1 MKKWSHILL
10 LTGLLTLL
18 SGCIFLTPDD
28 LYQLP
33 KRSPGYEDLMAAV
46 NTVKKGLDMEFGTT
60 VETAVIYSG
69 DNTSNIQLHDMDG
82 DGETETAVT
91 FLRVPGA
98 ELPLRIYFFTKQPD
112 ESYEVSRVVESP
124 GGAAAIYAVD
134 YEELS
139 GEGKKEVIVSWQIST
154 NVYQLGVYSLD
165 SVASDELV
173 QQGGTGEDRGVNT
186 FHEATELMTTTY
198 SGYSLLDIDQDT
210 RMELAVIRLDSA
222 GANSLVELYGW
233 DNGAFSSLGTTRLST
248 GITALTKVRANF
260 VAEQIAA
267 LYITGTLMDSGQT
280 TDIVVWKNERLV
292 NLTMNRETGVS
303 NETIRDYI
311 VAPSDVNND
320 SILEMPRP
328 HLLPAYHEG
337 ISSNWLIDWTQ
348 YDLKGKA
355 NRVFTTYHNIIDKWY
370 FEIPDF
376 WVEQITL
383 KRDDSVSGERGVVF
397 YHWNGQDQEPAPF
410 MVIYKLTGG
419 NRTIRAAQGGRFILA
434 EDDSTIYAAALLASK
449 WDCGLDETGVRDRFR
464 RTSSGWS
471 NE

>member
-1 MKKWSHILL
+1 MKKWSRVLL
-10 LTGLLTLL
+10 LTVFMMLL

-33 KRSPGYEDLMAAV
+33 KRSPGYEDLTAAI
-46 NTVKKGLDMEFGTT
+46 NTVKRGLDMEFGTT
-60 VETAVIYSG
+60 IETAVIYSG
-69 DNTSNIQLHDMDG
+69 DNTSNIQLQDMDG

-112 ESYEVSRVVESP
+112 ESYEVSSVVEGP

-134 YEELS
+134 FVELS
-139 GEGKKEVIVSWQIST
+139 GEGKKEVVVSWQIST
-154 NVYQLGVYSLD
+154 NVYQLGVYSLENAVSVDLTQGQD
-165 SVASDELV
+165 SEKELAV
-173 QQGGTGEDRGVNT
+173 QSLP
-186 FHEATELMTTTY
+186 EAAELMSTTY

-210 RMELAVIRLDSA
+210 RTELAVIRLDAA

-233 DNGAFSSLGTTRLST
+233 ENGAFSSLGTTRLST
-248 GITALTKVRANF
+248 GITALTRVRANF

-280 TDIVVWKNERLV
+280 TDIVVWRNERLV

-348 YDLKGKA
+348 YDIKGKA
-355 NRVFTTYHNIIDKWY
+355 NQVFTTYHNIIDKWY
-370 FEIPDF
+370 FQIPDF

-397 YHWNGQDQEPAPF
+397 YHWNGQEEEPTPF
-410 MVIYKLTGG
+410 LVIYKLTGG

-434 EDDSTIYAAALLASK
+434 EDDSTIYAASLLANK
-449 WDCGLDETGVRDRFR
+449 WDCGLDEAGVRDRFR